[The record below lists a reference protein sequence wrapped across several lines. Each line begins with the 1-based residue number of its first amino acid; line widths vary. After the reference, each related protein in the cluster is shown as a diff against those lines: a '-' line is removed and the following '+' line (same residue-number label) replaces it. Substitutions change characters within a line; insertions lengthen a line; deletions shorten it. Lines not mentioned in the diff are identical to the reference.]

1 MALISSSDAISL
13 NKAGDEKKPEADA
26 YSYEQFGKAMP
37 EYWHD
42 MQSDPFFVNTWRF
55 SGPNGHNG
63 QTVQITNDTA
73 YTEDAP
79 TDYHFPT
86 GVSQWEP
93 DALL

>member
-1 MALISSSDAISL
+1 MALISNSEAISL
-13 NKAGDEKKPEADA
+13 GKSGDEKKPEPDP
-26 YSYEQFGKAMP
+26 YNYEQFGKAMP
-37 EYWHD
+37 DYWHD

-63 QTVQITNDTA
+63 QTVMITNTTA
-73 YTEDAP
+73 YVDDTP
-79 TDYHFPT
+79 SDYHFPT